1 MKRAFHGRPV
11 QAGCLMFLV
20 LAVTVGCAKKPRP
33 RAMKV
38 PVETSIAVIRSV
50 PFQFTS
56 VGTVEAIQSADV
68 AAQVGGVI
76 TRVAFREGDPVRAG
90 QLLFQIDPRPYHAA
104 LDQALAA
111 LARDRAQAEA
121 AQQNAARSKEL
132 FSERVISASEWDQSR
147 ANAEALTATVQADS
161 AAART
166 ARLNLEFASIRAPI
180 SGRTGRLLAHQ
191 GDYVRAATSDAL
203 VTIIQPSPIR
213 VRFTIPEQQVPLLQR
228 YRSPNLRVL
237 VQPGA
242 PTADATEGKL
252 VFIDQSVDPASGTLL
267 LKGEF
272 PNPDGRLVPGQF
284 VDVSLVL
291 FVAPRALVVP
301 AQAVSMGQQGSY
313 LYVVGADSTATLRPV
328 AVERNQGDLAVISS
342 GLTAGEQVVT
352 DGQLRLSPGAK
363 VLIRAPRA
371 RTP

>member
-1 MKRAFHGRPV
+1 VRSAFQSRRIEV
-11 QAGCLMFLV
+11 ACLLLV
-20 LAVTVGCAKKPRP
+20 ALAVGCSKKPGTRTS
-33 RAMKV
+33 RV
-38 PVETSIAVIRSV
+38 PVETSIAVLRSV
-50 PFQFTS
+50 PFQLTS

-111 LARDRAQAEA
+111 LARDRAQAGA
-121 AQQNAARSKEL
+121 ARQEAARSKEL
-132 FSERVISASEWDQSR
+132 FLEKVLSASEWDQTS
-147 ANAEALTATVQADS
+147 ANAEALTATVRADS
-161 AAART
+161 ATART

-180 SGRTGRLLAHQ
+180 SGRTGRLLVHE
-191 GDYVRAATSDAL
+191 GDYVRAATSNAL

-228 YRSPNLRVL
+228 YRSPHLRVL
-237 VQPGA
+237 IQPGSGGGN
-242 PTADATEGKL
+242 ATEGKL
-252 VFIDQSVDPASGTLL
+252 VFVDQAVDPASGTLL

-272 PNPDGRLVPGQF
+272 PNRDGRLVPGQF

-313 LYVVGADSTATLRPV
+313 VYVVGADSTATMRLV
-328 AVERNQGDLAVISS
+328 VVERNQADFAVISS
-342 GLTAGEQVVT
+342 GLTSGEQVVT

-363 VLIRAPRA
+363 VMIRPPRA